1 MWTTCSFLAFNL
13 AIYALVTVT
22 LSTSQQLVEGLYI
35 APEEVN
41 AQGRLVDYQFSRVSK
56 EANTTEICFS
66 QTRTGSLLKRCAV
79 LLQSFVPCIIL
90 DVTLNFFQVDPVE
103 QVFLSHLISFRVL
116 IQPWG
121 NSIFNLYSISNTK
134 VHSNI

>member
-13 AIYALVTVT
+13 AIYALVTLT
-22 LSTSQQLVEGLYI
+22 ESASQQLVEGLCI
-35 APEEVN
+35 APEAVN
-41 AQGRLVDYQFSRVSK
+41 AQGRLGDYQFSSRVSK

-103 QVFLSHLISFRVL
+103 QVFFCHTSSLSGF
-116 IQPWG
+116 
-121 NSIFNLYSISNTK
+121 
-134 VHSNI
+134 